1 MLVGRRHE
9 TLGDLA
15 GINTLLIPS
24 EHSTAEEVIEYEAD
38 RIARFIRHAIDAK
51 LTVPRTDK
59 ELANGVPQHAR
70 PSDFMIVARNK
81 WNMAR
86 YAQKLQALGVPH
98 QVTGGSALNQVPE
111 LTSLVKCLNAL
122 VEPENSVALVA
133 VLRSELFGFS
143 DEVLFAYRE
152 AGGRFSYRATLPKG
166 VPKRATDL
174 FADAFARL
182 QRYAKWL
189 NQLPPLPAIERIAA
203 DLGLVAQASTVS
215 GGNMQAGIV
224 AKVFEVLRA
233 AQVELPSIAD
243 LITYL
248 EELIDQDVEFDGL
261 PARPHDDAAVRIM
274 NLHKVKGLEAPIVVL
289 ADATGKSDHDVVLHV
304 DRSAST
310 TKGHLA
316 VYGPKRGKQPRAL
329 LARPVGWENWEL
341 EEDRFKRAEEHR
353 LLYVAATRAGSQ
365 MTIVQRE
372 AGGSKNH
379 WQFFAQHMDECD
391 DIDDPGLQVAPA
403 GTTVHVDQVAV
414 NEELDKI
421 PGRWK
426 TAQQATYAT
435 AAAKE
440 VSVTPSSLHHFGG
453 SGEHGT
459 EWGTVIHFLLEAVM
473 RNPDANLDSLAKMAV
488 AEQELAPDAAPAAL
502 QVIKQ
507 VTESAVWLRAFNS
520 LQRLVEVPFVTQFA
534 ADQSAAGLP
543 TVLRGVIDLAFEEE
557 DGWVIVDYKTDL
569 VTGDRL
575 QSLTDH
581 YRGQVNT
588 YASVWQSMLG
598 ASVKEKGLYFT
609 SSGQYVT
616 L

>member
-1 MLVGRRHE
+1 
-9 TLGDLA
+9 
-15 GINTLLIPS
+15 
-24 EHSTAEEVIEYEAD
+24 
-38 RIARFIRHAIDAK
+38 
-51 LTVPRTDK
+51 
-59 ELANGVPQHAR
+59 
-70 PSDFMIVARNK
+70 
-81 WNMAR
+81 
-86 YAQKLQALGVPH
+86 
-98 QVTGGSALNQVPE
+98 LN
-111 LTSLVKCLNAL
+111 
-122 VEPENSVALVA
+122 
-133 VLRSELFGFS
+133 R
-143 DEVLFAYRE
+143 
-152 AGGRFSYRATLPKG
+152 
-166 VPKRATDL
+166 
-174 FADAFARL
+174 
-182 QRYAKWL
+182 
-189 NQLPPLPAIERIAA
+189 LPPLPAIERIAA

-391 DIDDPGLQVAPA
+391 DIEDPGLQVAPA

-421 PGRWK
+421 PGRWQ

-473 RNPDANLDSLAKMAV
+473 RKPDANLDSLAKMAV

-507 VTESAVWLRAFNS
+507 VTESAVWLRALNS
-520 LQRLVEVPFVTQFA
+520 MQRLVEVPFVTQFA

>member
-1 MLVGRRHE
+1 MALV
-9 TLGDLA
+9 LA
-15 GINTLLIPS
+15 GLM
-24 EHSTAEEVIEYEAD
+24 HG
-38 RIARFIRHAIDAK
+38 
-51 LTVPRTDK
+51 VPRTEALSPNWEPLQRLRQSEPLHAEVEAVAAGSFRK
-59 ELANGVPQHAR
+59 QSPPAIKGNGYVVKSLEAALWAFHDAE
-70 PSDFMIVARNK
+70 DFRD
-81 WNMAR
+81 
-86 YAQKLQALGVPH
+86 
-98 QVTGGSALNQVPE
+98 
-111 LTSLVKCLNAL
+111 
-122 VEPENSVALVA
+122 A
-133 VLRSELFGFS
+133 VLKAVNLG
-143 DEVLFAYRE
+143 DDADTTGAVCGQFAGAYWGESGIPTEWLKGLARRDMIE
-152 AGGRFSYRATLPKG
+152 QPLAQLLGDRRQVNVDRATKPAFS
-166 VPKRATDL
+166 VPT
-174 FADAFARL
+174 
-182 QRYAKWL
+182 
-189 NQLPPLPAIERIAA
+189 LPPP
-203 DLGLVAQASTVS
+203 TVRS
-215 GGNMQAGIV
+215 YWVVENRFLAG
-224 AKVFEVLRA
+224 AYPGSPDRS
-233 AQVELPSIAD
+233 QHRQRVEQLWHA
-243 LITYL
+243 
-248 EELIDQDVEFDGL
+248 
-261 PARPHDDAAVRIM
+261 
-274 NLHKVKGLEAPIVVL
+274 
-289 ADATGKSDHDVVLHV
+289 GKSDHNVVLHV

-316 VYGPKRGKQPRAL
+316 VYGPKRGKQPGAL

-391 DIDDPGLQVAPA
+391 DIEDPGLQVAPG

-421 PGRWK
+421 PGRWQ

-453 SGEHGT
+453 SGEHDT

-473 RNPDANLDSLAKMAV
+473 RKPDANLDSLAKMAV

-507 VTESAVWLRAFNS
+507 VTESAVWLRALNS
-520 LQRLVEVPFVTQFA
+520 LQRLVEVPFVTQLA